1 MGGLFSPA
9 AFLTATRQAR
19 AQEKNLSLAD
29 MRLKVIPQ
37 TAAGA
42 VLNRG
47 GADGGAASDLTFTCQ
62 GLTLECGTWV
72 GEGGAGGEG
81 GDDDVVEGGRLAVS
95 DDLSCVLPEMALI
108 WEDMT
113 GARSTAGE
121 EGKLRTRTNAP
132 PSSSPGPAAGRRAS
146 VEGVEEPKTIELPVY
161 LNHTRDVFLFKM
173 CLQSPPNVRICSMVK
188 WLNGYSVIYI

>member
-47 GADGGAASDLTFTCQ
+47 GVGGGVASDLTFTCQ

-72 GEGGAGGEG
+72 GEG

-113 GARSTAGE
+113 GSRSAAGE

-132 PSSSPGPAAGRRAS
+132 PSSSPGPAAARRAS
-146 VEGVEEPKTIELPVY
+146 VDGLEEPKTIELPVY

-173 CLQSPPNVRICSMVK
+173 CLQSPPNVRI
-188 WLNGYSVIYI
+188 